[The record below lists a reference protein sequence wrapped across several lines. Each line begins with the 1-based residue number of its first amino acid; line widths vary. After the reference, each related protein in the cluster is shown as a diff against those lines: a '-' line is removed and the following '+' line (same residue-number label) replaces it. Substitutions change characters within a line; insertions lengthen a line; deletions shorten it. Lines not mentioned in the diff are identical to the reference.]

1 MKKKVS
7 ERLMTSKQQVT
18 QMNHYWLDLSHLS
31 SDKVKKKNMDD
42 RFGIKDIKLD
52 RGGNIVSFDKYKRGL
67 TDEFEIDEAYGTVK
81 ISGKRGRIVQHSP
94 GEVVF
99 VGNKKQTEK
108 NLKQLKKDGGDGYIM
123 QGVTIKVGGKVKGVG
138 EERKIDGFSKFLE
151 AQQKIVVFSFGRF
164 NPPTIGHQKLLQ
176 KIIQVAKKAG
186 GQAKLFVSY
195 SQDPKKNPL
204 TASKK
209 IAHIKKMFPKEA
221 RQIDIKDDSSIKN
234 ALDAAVD
241 LHGKYD
247 ILNMVVGSDRVND
260 FKTLLNKYNGVDS
273 KHGFYKYKDIQIVS
287 AGERDP
293 DAEGVT
299 GMSASKMRAAAASG
313 DYDSF
318 VKGLPS
324 IFKYGEK
331 LYKDIRIGMNIKEQL
346 KPFKPVS
353 DMNSIEF
360 VREQYFQNLIYNIG
374 DWAKDKKSKIIG
386 EVVKRGTNYI
396 TLVQEDFTL
405 HKVWLEDAE
414 LLEKQHN
421 KLPKAINFLNN
432 RNLWEKVQR
441 EGRKVVNEPK
451 KDKELDDYNKETW
464 GTKELTNR
472 CKKITPGESVTEA
485 TFKNVK
491 DKIKKFA
498 SKFKIPTNVATAIW
512 DKMVK
517 AGVDPTTIQNY
528 SVLLTTYMN
537 LMDERIP
544 EIAPPGSEKQILKL
558 KKKFGADS
566 DAPYKIAWAQ
576 YTKKKGKG

>member
-7 ERLMTSKQQVT
+7 ERTLTSKQQVT
-18 QMNHYWLDLSHLS
+18 QMNHYWKDLDHMA
-31 SDKVKKKNMDD
+31 SDDKKKKNMDM

-52 RGGNIVSFDKYKRGL
+52 KYGNIVSFDKYKRGAFEEL
-67 TDEFEIDEAYGTVK
+67 EIDEAL
-81 ISGKRGRIVQHSP
+81 IA
-94 GEVVF
+94 EA
-99 VGNKKQTEK
+99 
-108 NLKQLKKDGGDGYIM
+108 GGDICSIDRSDLKSKPM
-123 QGVTIKVGGKVKGVG
+123 QIAWDKKCSKGKSKKKSIFGKIG
-138 EERKIDGFSKFLE
+138 HDLNLYNQSEENKINSFGQFLE
-151 AQQKIVVFSFGRF
+151 AKQKTVVFSFGRF

-176 KIIQVAKKAG
+176 KVIQTAKKEG
-186 GQAKLFVSY
+186 GQSKLFVSY
-195 SQDPKKNPL
+195 SQDSKRNPL
-204 TASKK
+204 SASKK

-221 RQIDIKDDSSIKN
+221 RQIELKDNSSIKT
-234 ALDAAVD
+234 AIDVAVE

-247 ILNMVVGSDRVND
+247 ILIMVVGSDRVRD
-260 FKTLLNKYNGVDS
+260 FKSLLNKYNGVDS
-273 KHGFYKYKDIQIVS
+273 QHGFYKYQDIQIVS

-293 DAEGVT
+293 DAEDVT

-324 IFKYGEK
+324 TFKYGEK
-331 LYKDIRIGMNIKEQL
+331 LYKDIRTGMNVKEQL

-353 DMNSIEF
+353 EMNGIEF
-360 VREQYFQNLIYNIG
+360 VREQYFQNLIFNIG
-374 DWAKDKKSKIIG
+374 DWVKDKKSEIIG
-386 EVVKRGTNYI
+386 EVVKRGTNYV

-405 HKVWLEDAE
+405 HKVWLENAE
-414 LLEKQHN
+414 SMEKQNN
-421 KLPKAINFLNN
+421 KLPKAINFLKN

-441 EGRKVVNEPK
+441 ENLPSK
-451 KDKELDDYNKETW
+451 KGAGEKEDSHKKEW
-464 GTKELTNR
+464 GTDALTKR
-472 CKKITPGESVTEA
+472 TKKITPGESVTEA

-517 AGVDPTTIQNY
+517 AGVNPLTIQNY

-544 EIAPPGSEKQILKL
+544 EVAPPGSEKQILKL
-558 KKKFGADS
+558 KKKFGVDS

-576 YTKKKGKG
+576 YTKKKG